1 MSFRPPT
8 PSPSL
13 LVTPPLWNKDRSKGP
28 RVYPRIYAIPLTLEV
43 MDRFLENYEP
53 DLPRYLTDSIIS
65 FQKSVGGYLPP
76 EARRVTYIE
85 IPEEGD
91 EPIILLGIIIASNM
105 TTEDLGLANRP
116 ELVKEVQE
124 LLQIDTPAAWYRFG
138 EP

>member
-1 MSFRPPT
+1 M
-8 PSPSL
+8 
-13 LVTPPLWNKDRSKGP
+13 
-28 RVYPRIYAIPLTLEV
+28 TLEV

-53 DLPRYLTDSIIS
+53 DLPRYMTKSLIS

-76 EARRVTYIE
+76 EARRVTYLE

-91 EPIILLGIIIASNM
+91 EPIVLLGIIIASNM
-105 TTEDLGLANRP
+105 TEEDLERSKRP

-138 EP
+138 EL